1 MDSSNFAFY
10 IETLGCPKN
19 RVDSRRL
26 KSSLL
31 LNGFKEAADAKSADI
46 ILINSCSFIRE
57 AQEETIETTYQALK
71 VKKVKNKQAK
81 VGLIGCFPQRF
92 EKETLMEIPELDFVT
107 GTGKFAEIPYLLAK
121 KFNIKLS
128 ANPGWKPA
136 STNKKPYAYFQIA
149 QGCSR
154 SCSFCAIPAIRGN
167 FYNYD
172 IADIEQQYKE
182 ELLSR
187 DNSSPLKE
195 IILVSQDTN
204 SSGKDHLKNVLDF
217 FSSKEDVAW
226 IRLHYLF
233 PEKKIFNILKLWQEY
248 PKLVPYLD
256 LPLQHISSSIL
267 KKMNRPGDV
276 ELFREIISEMLR
288 IRPDAEIRS
297 SLIIGYP
304 GETKEDIDQIKDFL
318 AHANIDKLSL
328 FRYSHEENTPSFSQS
343 QDDVPDETKIERIND
358 IRNYHLEQRKE
369 RRSALTGKIVP
380 LMVDE
385 ISQNEIIARRQ
396 QDSPEID
403 EIVTLASKN
412 KKIQPGDLIEGRIE
426 MAMEYDFIAELI

>member
-31 LNGFKEAADAKSADI
+31 LNGFKEATDAKSADI

-71 VKKVKNKQAK
+71 VKNVKNKQAK

-92 EKETLMEIPELDFVT
+92 EKETLIEIPELDFVT
-107 GTGKFAEIPYLLAK
+107 GTGKFSEIPYLLAK

-128 ANPGWKPA
+128 ATQEWKPA

-172 IADIEQQYKE
+172 ITDIEQQYKE

-187 DNSSPLKE
+187 DSSQLKE

-204 SSGKDHLKNVLDF
+204 SSGKDHLKSVLDF

-233 PEKKIFNILKLWQEY
+233 PEKKIFNLLKLWEEY
-248 PKLVPYLD
+248 PKLVSYLD

-276 ELFREIISEMLR
+276 GLFKEIISEMQR
-288 IRPDAEIRS
+288 IRPEVEIRS

-304 GETKEDIDQIKDFL
+304 GETNSDIDQIKSFL
-318 AHANIDKLSL
+318 ENTNVDKLSL
-328 FRYSHEENTPSFSQS
+328 FRYSHEENTPSFMDS
-343 QDDVPDETKIERIND
+343 QDDVPEETKIERMND
-358 IRNYHLEQRKE
+358 IRNYHLEERKE

-385 ISQNEIIARRQ
+385 VVQHEIIARRQ

-403 EIVTLASKN
+403 EIVTLVAKN
-412 KKIQPGDLIEGRIE
+412 RTIQPGDLIEGRIE
-426 MAMEYDFIAELI
+426 MAMEYDYIAELI